1 MKPYYSIFSA
11 IAAICLSVATVS
23 CSDDNDDTTA
33 PEVLKLVSSTGNRF
47 TGEGGTLEILINSNV
62 DYTVATDADW
72 ITRVVS
78 RSAPINGTEL
88 FRISP
93 YPTANDMTPRSGSIT
108 ISYSDTDP
116 IVYTVEQTPAETFRF
131 KIAGISAD
139 RIPSEGGELTVTL
152 DTNLEYTVS
161 VSDPSWITFDTNST
175 RDLAKFLIAENT
187 GTEERAG
194 EIKFTTAELGETSI
208 GFIQRPFGES
218 KGISSASQL
227 IEFATAVNTGISL
240 EPWLDE
246 NEEVVLLTDI
256 DMTGHQWTPIGNLR
270 GSTFSNGATTL
281 GSDGHAFTGVFNG
294 NGHSIRNL
302 AMSTDAEQCFGL
314 FGVCS
319 SATVKN
325 LVIDTSCT
333 LQVTNEGMTSA
344 CAYGFIAGLIYQSTI
359 ENVTVHGTVLESL
372 INKGSSKFMG
382 TVAGIAGYSYAST
395 VSHCTFAGT
404 IKHVRS
410 NMYDNSVGS
419 GTAGIIGFSRGSSS
433 VPTTIENCVN
443 SGYIYAETNRVAGI
457 LGSTNGNF
465 VIRDCENSGIVHGG
479 AREAAVAGWSSGLRV
494 GGILGFSSNTKA
506 TTQCV
511 IERCTNSGTVVT
523 DADAKTQTGGIIG
536 LVRNL
541 TLTDVTNSG
550 CVIATPGSIAGLIC
564 GQLQCADKPTI
575 NSCNVSGRFANSY
588 TGTERGI
595 TPVDPVTITA
605 ENYFQYSAGNIT
617 GTNSSYWTTDKVKFK

>member
-139 RIPSEGGELTVTL
+139 HIPSEGGELTVTL

-240 EPWLDE
+240 
-246 NEEVVLLTDI
+246 
-256 DMTGHQWTPIGNLR
+256 
-270 GSTFSNGATTL
+270 
-281 GSDGHAFTGVFNG
+281 
-294 NGHSIRNL
+294 
-302 AMSTDAEQCFGL
+302 
-314 FGVCS
+314 
-319 SATVKN
+319 
-325 LVIDTSCT
+325 
-333 LQVTNEGMTSA
+333 
-344 CAYGFIAGLIYQSTI
+344 
-359 ENVTVHGTVLESL
+359 
-372 INKGSSKFMG
+372 
-382 TVAGIAGYSYAST
+382 
-395 VSHCTFAGT
+395 
-404 IKHVRS
+404 
-410 NMYDNSVGS
+410 
-419 GTAGIIGFSRGSSS
+419 
-433 VPTTIENCVN
+433 
-443 SGYIYAETNRVAGI
+443 
-457 LGSTNGNF
+457 
-465 VIRDCENSGIVHGG
+465 
-479 AREAAVAGWSSGLRV
+479 
-494 GGILGFSSNTKA
+494 
-506 TTQCV
+506 
-511 IERCTNSGTVVT
+511 
-523 DADAKTQTGGIIG
+523 
-536 LVRNL
+536 
-541 TLTDVTNSG
+541 
-550 CVIATPGSIAGLIC
+550 
-564 GQLQCADKPTI
+564 
-575 NSCNVSGRFANSY
+575 
-588 TGTERGI
+588 
-595 TPVDPVTITA
+595 
-605 ENYFQYSAGNIT
+605 
-617 GTNSSYWTTDKVKFK
+617 